1 MDTPNGVDRLPDGPV
16 RRMFSATQ
24 RRDLDAMLA
33 EFADDYVNITPNH
46 PARSFT
52 GSAQV
57 RKNWSALF
65 AGIPDMTV
73 TVLDSATGPGGN
85 DPVDLL
91 QRLAG
96 GAIDR
101 AWRVEDDDGGPGV
114 APADQE
120 RVGVHDCPSVECDQ
134 TADADGEGYRQR
146 QGTADSRP
154 EIAPSLTDHLMRMH
168 RRRPQPGRRRGPAPG
183 YTHRAPAGRGW
194 RSGRAPPG

>member
-24 RRDLDAMLA
+24 RRDLDAMVA

-73 TVLDSATGPGGN
+73 TVLDSATGTGGN
-85 DPVDLL
+85 VWVEWGS
-91 QRLAG
+91 QGTRLDGSA
-96 GAIDR
+96 
-101 AWRVEDDDGGPGV
+101 VEQAGV
-114 APADQE
+114 AIFSLRNDRIAAVRFYLEPVERDPADVNAAVQA
-120 RVGVHDCPSVECDQ
+120 VTG
-134 TADADGEGYRQR
+134 AGMEG
-146 QGTADSRP
+146 ARP
-154 EIAPSLTDHLMRMH
+154 
-168 RRRPQPGRRRGPAPG
+168 
-183 YTHRAPAGRGW
+183 
-194 RSGRAPPG
+194 